1 MNFKYNLKYF
11 TSKDWPVAL
20 GSAMMV
26 IGLTPAVLQIMGI
39 GMMVF
44 TSFGI
49 IMAFVGACIV
59 VFTLGGKTS
68 DIEFAEQIQRFTA
81 GMQQSALKKL
91 GFEEKHIKIYP
102 LYDPY
107 RFGEY
112 DFSGSEDIL
121 VKRGKDGK
129 IRSSI
134 FSQTLLLFTAEKLCI
149 YRQRFSFLNDYNEF
163 FLDVIPYID
172 IDSVFITDGIYKT
185 QFEKNNLTVK
195 YVMFNLKNNEGA
207 VISIPAHN
215 DADLDKLVLSIMKLA
230 NQKKADSSK
239 KQ

>member
-11 TSKDWPVAL
+11 KSKDWPVPL
-20 GSAMMV
+20 GMAMMV
-26 IGLTPAVLQIMGI
+26 IGLIPAVLQIMGI

-49 IMAFVGACIV
+49 IMAFAGACIV
-59 VFTLGGKTS
+59 SFTLGGKTN
-68 DIEFAEQIQRFTA
+68 DAEFAEQVQRFTA
-81 GMQQSALKKL
+81 EMQQSALKKL
-91 GFEEKHIKIYP
+91 GLEDKHVKVHP

-121 VKRGKDGK
+121 VRRGKDGK
-129 IRSSI
+129 VRSSI
-134 FSQTLLLFTAEKLCI
+134 YSQTLLLFMAEKLCL
-149 YRQRFSFLNDYNEF
+149 YRQRFSFLNEYNEF

-172 IDSVFITDGIYKT
+172 IDSVFITEGIYKT
-185 QFEKNNLTVK
+185 QSEKNNITVK
-195 YVMFNLKNNEGA
+195 YIMFNLKNNEGA

-215 DADLDKLVLSIMKLA
+215 DADLDKLVVSIMKLA
-230 NQKKADSSK
+230 GQKKAGTSK
-239 KQ
+239 